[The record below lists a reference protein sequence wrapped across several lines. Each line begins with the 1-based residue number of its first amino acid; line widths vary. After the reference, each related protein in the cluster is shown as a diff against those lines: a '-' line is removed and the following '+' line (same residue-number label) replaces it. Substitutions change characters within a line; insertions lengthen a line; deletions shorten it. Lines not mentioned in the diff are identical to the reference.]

1 VEARELAPGEA
12 NMKTHHVR
20 LVPTPHRSCPSDAA
34 RWAALSRHA
43 RAAAAAVLRLPVS
56 HPDVEDRA
64 QDALVAFL
72 ASGLPRFDASR
83 GTPEA
88 LLGVI
93 ARNAAVGDLRARA
106 RRARLFDRAA
116 PAEATDGDQLRA
128 EARRDLVA
136 ILEALPEG
144 QAEALVAIDLRGER
158 IADVA
163 KRVGRTYTA
172 VNAQVGHARAH
183 ARRVARAMAA

>member
-1 VEARELAPGEA
+1 MTTELA
-12 NMKTHHVR
+12 H
-20 LVPTPHRSCPSDAA
+20 LVPHSSRTRADDAA
-34 RWAALSRHA
+34 RWAALSQHA
-43 RAAAAAVLRLPVS
+43 RLAAAAVLRLPVT

-72 ASGLPRFDASR
+72 ASGLPRFDSAR

-93 ARNAAVGDLRARA
+93 ARNAALSELRTRARHLRLA
-106 RRARLFDRAA
+106 DPLRSAEGTDADRR
-116 PAEATDGDQLRA
+116 RA
-128 EARRDLVA
+128 EARSDLA
-136 ILEALPEG
+136 RILQALPAG
-144 QAEALVAIDLRGER
+144 QCDALVAIDLEGER

-163 KRVGRTYTA
+163 RRLGRTYTA

-183 ARRVARAMAA
+183 ARRVARALAA